1 MPNEIF
7 EVEPENAPESRLA
20 GAERNAQTSHLASIV
35 LAEMQ
40 QRGILPTP
48 HNYELWFTYRSG
60 ISPELTQRMTALLGQ
75 GQALTPAVLAAL
87 HAECVS
93 SAELNVDAISGGS
106 DAMEEAAQTLIE
118 QVAGSQTLAR
128 EFGEAL
134 ALGAAQLDQ
143 DRTRDGLVRAL
154 VTLTTETTRAVKRN
168 CELERQL
175 AASAAR
181 ISKLRKSLADVKQE
195 ATTDTLTGLCNR
207 RAFDARLKRTLA
219 QVRAEPGTFLT
230 LMMIDVDHFKRF
242 NDTYGHSVG
251 DLVLRLVARLIADNV
266 KGRDAVARYG
276 GEEFA
281 VILAGA
287 ELRAAAIVARQICE
301 ALSNKR
307 LVNKGMTQR
316 FGQVTVSI
324 GVAQA
329 RPGETA
335 AALLERADVA
345 LYEAKRTGR
354 NRVCMEAAQIEAA
367 T

>member
-1 MPNEIF
+1 MPNQSF
-7 EVEPENAPESRLA
+7 KVEPEDARGYRLA
-20 GAERNAQTSHLASIV
+20 GAERNAQTFRLASVV

-40 QRGILPTP
+40 QRGVPPTP

-60 ISPELTQRMTALLGQ
+60 ISPELTQRMTALLEG
-75 GQALTPAVLAAL
+75 GHALTPAALAML

-93 SAELNVDAISGGS
+93 STELDMDAISSKS
-106 DAMEEAAQTLIE
+106 DAMEEAAQTLVE
-118 QVAGSQTLAR
+118 QIAGSQTVIR

-134 ALGAAQLDQ
+134 ALGAARLDQ
-143 DRTRDGLVRAL
+143 DPTRNGLVCAL
-154 VTLTTETTRAVKRN
+154 VTLTTETTKAIERN
-168 CELERQL
+168 RELEQQL

-195 ATTDTLTGLCNR
+195 ATTDALTGLCNR

-219 QVRAEPGTFLT
+219 QVRAEPGASFSL
-230 LMMIDVDHFKRF
+230 LLIDVDHFKVF
-242 NDTYGHSVG
+242 NDTHGHRVG
-251 DLVLRLVARLIADNV
+251 DLVLRLVARLLADNV
-266 KGRDAVARYG
+266 KGRDTVARYG

-287 ELRAAAIVARQICE
+287 ELRAAAIVAQQICE
-301 ALSNKR
+301 ALSNKH
-307 LVNKGMTQR
+307 LVNKGTTQR
-316 FGQVTVSI
+316 FGRVSVSI

-354 NRVCMEAAQIEAA
+354 NRVCTEAAQIEAA
-367 T
+367 I